1 MYSSRGQRIWEY
13 FFAKVMADK
22 TLGIDRRAKFIQPE
36 NMRNEMYDYMKIIER
51 TPPPGAEGTD
61 EGNGKAN
68 QYLDTSAPTV
78 PTDSKLSPEEQKILK
93 EATMQKNSPQGS
105 IKVTVTDA
113 NQTPPPPKKKEGFFK
128 RLFGGKKKD

>member
-1 MYSSRGQRIWEY
+1 M
-13 FFAKVMADK
+13 
-22 TLGIDRRAKFIQPE
+22 
-36 NMRNEMYDYMKIIER
+36 MYDYMNIEKIA
-51 TPPPGAEGTD
+51 PPGAEGAN

-93 EATMQKNSPQGS
+93 EATTTQKSSPQGS

-128 RLFGGKKKD
+128 RLFGGKKN